1 MAARLSLIQNHLS
14 AVITPESSFLK
25 EPLSFLKLEDLIPA
39 DMNMRR
45 KSLRQFLE
53 RDVSHTLLEFYEK
66 AEFPL
71 YLLPKLKHL
80 FGIPSG
86 GYDCKK
92 IFATETFLNLYEIG
106 RIDGALAAFFATNSL
121 VLKCIDVLGS
131 EKQKE
136 EFLPKICNLQTLVS
150 WALAEPDVGSHYNS
164 LVTHADTYEGGY
176 VLNGIKKWPVNAAVA
191 SYFIVWARPPGKKH
205 LEAFIL
211 PADTKG
217 LTIEPGNTKF
227 NNRIIQGGSI
237 RLVNVKIPS
246 SYRLGK
252 CDNVELVTQ
261 VVDYSRL
268 LVAMAPIGIISG
280 VFEHVIKYISQNF
293 EDSVS
298 LMSYQMIQEKL
309 FRMLGHFCNSFL
321 INWRLVQMIETE
333 KVSLAQA
340 SLVKALITT
349 AGREVVRLGREMMP
363 GNGASIENYVMKALV
378 DMEAYFTLEGTY
390 DICVLVAGKSIT
402 GISAFKSSFKQR

>member
-14 AVITPESSFLK
+14 TEVASGPSFLK

-86 GYDCKK
+86 KYDCRQ
-92 IFATETFLNLYEIG
+92 ILATETFLNLYEIG

-121 VLKCIDVLGS
+121 VLKCLDMLGS

-205 LEAFIL
+205 LEAYII
-211 PADTKG
+211 PADIAG

-227 NNRIIQGGSI
+227 NNRIIQGGFI

-333 KVSLAQA
+333 RVSLAQA

-402 GISAFKSSFKQR
+402 GISAFKSSFKER